1 MKLIISI
8 LVEKVPGF
16 CLVQLLNPIMQIFI
30 KSALNPV
37 VQIFIRSADI
47 SNLVLNE
54 LGWNGAKRLKE
65 HLLLLTLVISLTLL
79 NVLQICVLEHLIYL
93 LHV

>member
-1 MKLIISI
+1 MKLIIFI

-16 CLVQLLNPIMQIFI
+16 CLVQL
-30 KSALNPV
+30 LNPV

-47 SNLVLNE
+47 SNLVLDE
-54 LGWNGAKRLKE
+54 LGWNGAKRLKK
-65 HLLLLTLVISLTLL
+65 HLLLLTLVIALTLL